1 MHTVNNSMRSLN
13 NSMMSISISMRSLNN
28 SMMSISISMRSLNNW
43 RAGASQP
50 SRTTG
55 NDFSIYKWDGA
66 HFTSAH
72 APNLRET
79 PTRHVSC

>member
-1 MHTVNNSMRSLN
+1 MYCMSLLAVIVT
-13 NSMMSISISMRSLNN
+13 SADMLFT
-28 SMMSISISMRSLNNW
+28 NW

-55 NDFSIYKWDGA
+55 NDFSIYIHWDGA

-72 APNLRET
+72 ARKFRET
-79 PTRHVSC
+79 PTRHLYPLPFAIIIANQSRRGVRHGPV